1 METLDQLR
9 LQGKA
14 ILVSTHDIFRIRE
27 IADRVGI
34 IKEGRKVL
42 ERTREELE
50 RDDLQALY
58 LDYMRNVYRTGR

>member
-1 METLDQLR
+1 
-9 LQGKA
+9 
-14 ILVSTHDIFRIRE
+14 
-27 IADRVGI
+27 
-34 IKEGRKVL
+34 L